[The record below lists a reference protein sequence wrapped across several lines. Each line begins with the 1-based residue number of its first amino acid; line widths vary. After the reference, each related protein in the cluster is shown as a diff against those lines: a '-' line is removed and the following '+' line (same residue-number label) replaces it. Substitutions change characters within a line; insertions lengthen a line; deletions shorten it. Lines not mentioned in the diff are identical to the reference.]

1 MADATARSALA
12 RLLASRPDRATVVID
27 GLIGS
32 AVPELLAPHADR
44 LRLVMLVHMPLGEG
58 GDPDAYLTEARALA
72 ATSAA
77 VTTSGWCR
85 ERLLRLYDLAP
96 HRVFVARPGVDAA
109 RLAAGSPDGT
119 RLLCA
124 ATVAPHK
131 GHDVLVRALSRLAD
145 RDWSCVLVGRL
156 DRDPGFVDEL
166 RAMAQAAG
174 ISDRLRLAGPRPP
187 AEVAGFYA
195 QADLL
200 VLPSRGETYGMVV
213 TEALAHGL
221 PVLATAVG
229 GLPEALG
236 RAADGHRPGILVP
249 PDDVPALA
257 EALGRWLED
266 PSLRAVL
273 SRRARARRVTLTRW
287 AGTAEAFAAALTA
300 AAGTVRIHT
309 GR

>member
-1 MADATARSALA
+1 
-12 RLLASRPDRATVVID
+12 
-27 GLIGS
+27 
-32 AVPELLAPHADR
+32 
-44 LRLVMLVHMPLGEG
+44 LGEG
-58 GDPDAYLTEARALA
+58 GDPDAYLTEAEALTA
-72 ATSAA
+72 ATTV

-85 ERLLRLYDLAP
+85 DRLLELYELAP
-96 HRVFVARPGVDAA
+96 HRVFVAQPGVDAA
-109 RLAAGSPDGT
+109 RLAPGSSAGT

-131 GHDVLVRALSRLAD
+131 GHDLLIRALSQLSD
-145 RDWSCVLVGRL
+145 REWSCVFVGRL
-156 DRDPGFVDEL
+156 DREPGFVEEL

-174 ISDRLRLAGPRPP
+174 IADRLRFAGAHPP

-195 QADLL
+195 EADLL

-221 PVLATAVG
+221 PVLTTAVG

-236 RAADGHRPGILVP
+236 RAPDGHRPGMLVP
-249 PDDVPALA
+249 PEDVPALA
-257 EALGRWLED
+257 DALRRWLED
-266 PSLRAVL
+266 PTLRAAL
-273 SRRARARRVTLTRW
+273 NRRARARRVTLTRW
-287 AGTAEAFAAALTA
+287 AGTAQAFAAALTT